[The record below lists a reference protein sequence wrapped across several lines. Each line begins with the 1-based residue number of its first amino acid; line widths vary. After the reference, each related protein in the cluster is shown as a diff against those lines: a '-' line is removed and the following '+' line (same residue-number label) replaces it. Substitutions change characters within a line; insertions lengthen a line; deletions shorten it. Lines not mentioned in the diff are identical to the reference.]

1 MGFKV
6 QAKAV
11 KIQFKKNMKKQ
22 ITGLALGT
30 VAGILDVI
38 PMIIQ
43 GLTWDA
49 NISAFLM
56 WVVVGFFIACVN
68 LKINPIIK
76 GILIA
81 FMVLLPVAVLI
92 AWQDPFALIP
102 ITIMTLILGSL
113 LGFSINKFTKT

>member
-1 MGFKV
+1 M
-6 QAKAV
+6 
-11 KIQFKKNMKKQ
+11 
-22 ITGLALGT
+22 GT

-43 GLTWDA
+43 GLLWDA

-56 WVVVGFFIACVN
+56 WIVVGFFIASVN
-68 LKINPIIK
+68 LKTNPIIK

-81 FMVLLPVAVLI
+81 FMVLLPMAVLI

-102 ITIMTLILGSL
+102 ISIMTIVLGAL
-113 LGFSINKFTKT
+113 LGFTINKFTKT